1 MDPNKYKENAD
12 IRPESLIK
20 TLMSVGSMVLMLIG
34 IIGIGLDFFKE
45 DSLIKKALAYLFQS
59 TSTMMLIPLI
69 AFILWLL
76 NRWLSSPNK
85 NEKKKKRK
93 LTNVFNDACWRLLCL
108 SVCARLIKNEYKNK
122 AALCGFIFLSKPIDY
137 FFCAAVSA

>member
-12 IRPESLIK
+12 IRPESLLK

-85 NEKKKKRK
+85 NEKKKSGN
-93 LTNVFNDACWRLLCL
+93 LPMYLMMLVGVYYVYQFVL
-108 SVCARLIKNEYKNK
+108 
-122 AALCGFIFLSKPIDY
+122 G
-137 FFCAAVSA
+137 